1 MAVAGW
7 AIGRIQRWCDESDG
21 QMVVIRTATDLESC
35 RQPGGPVGVVICGQG
50 GHMLDGRVENVA
62 QLHELGLRLFAPAHV
77 MDNDVVGSNT
87 GRRKGRLSLF
97 GREVVAELE
106 AQRIAVDL
114 AHMSVR
120 GIEQTLPLL
129 KRPFML
135 SHTGLTD
142 VAGKA
147 SRYRRYSAATRNIP
161 ASLAGQ
167 IGAAGGTVGI
177 VMSTQLLGGGHLS
190 AAVSTIRLALES
202 AGVDRVAIGSDMDG
216 ALKMVIDVEGYPALA
231 DALLRSDLPAR
242 TVEGVM
248 GRNAIAALQTFL
260 A

>member
-1 MAVAGW
+1 M
-7 AIGRIQRWCDESDG
+7 
-21 QMVVIRTATDLESC
+21 
-35 RQPGGPVGVVICGQG
+35 ICGQG
-50 GHMLDGRVENVA
+50 GHMLDGRIENVA
-62 QLHELGLRLFAPAHV
+62 RLQQLGVRLFAPAHV
-77 MDNDVVGSNT
+77 MDNELVGSNT
-87 GRRKGRLSLF
+87 GRKQSRLSLF

-106 AQRIAVDL
+106 AQKITVDL

-129 KRPFML
+129 KRPFMI

-142 VAGKA
+142 VAAKA
-147 SRYRRYSAATRNIP
+147 SRFRRYSAATRNIP
-161 ASLAGQ
+161 ASLAEQ
-167 IGAAGGTVGI
+167 IGSAGGTVGI

-202 AGVDRVAIGSDMDG
+202 AGVHRVAIGSDMDG

-231 DALLRSDLPAR
+231 DALLRSDLPVR

-248 GRNAIAALQTFL
+248 GRNAIAALQKML

>member
-1 MAVAGW
+1 M
-7 AIGRIQRWCDESDG
+7 I
-21 QMVVIRTATDLESC
+21 VIRTAADLDEC
-35 RQPGGPVGVVICGQG
+35 RKPGCPVGVLICGQG
-50 GHMLDGRVENVA
+50 GHMLDGRIENVA
-62 QLHELGLRLFAPAHV
+62 RLHEAGVRMFAPAHV
-77 MDNDVVGSNT
+77 MDNEVVGSNT

-97 GREVVAELE
+97 GREVIAELE
-106 AQRIAVDL
+106 AQKITVDL

-142 VAGKA
+142 VAA
-147 SRYRRYSAATRNIP
+147 NRSRFRRYSAATRNISS
-161 ASLAGQ
+161 SLAAEVGS
-167 IGAAGGTVGI
+167 AGGIVGI
-177 VMSTQLLGGGHLS
+177 VMSTQLLGAGHLS

-231 DALLRSDLPAR
+231 DALLRSELPPR

-248 GRNAIAALQTFL
+248 GRNAIAALQTML